1 MAAKQHSDG
10 DNMKKLLLGAVAAVA
25 VTGAANAQFGTWY
38 TDQAAWT
45 AALTSIR
52 TENYT
57 NVVTGANNIY
67 SSFSGLVTST
77 SYVNGFIAA
86 PTGFS
91 TVDASAPVT
100 FTFTSG
106 NAFAFIG
113 GVSDD
118 NFNPVPGNMSV
129 TVSDG
134 GTYTFGS
141 TNPFSF
147 LGYVS
152 SSSSPLSSV
161 GVTGPLSNYL
171 QFSSFSLGIG
181 AQNPGGGSG
190 GGAVPE
196 PGTVATMGLLGAGV
210 LGLVVRSR
218 RRMTN

>member
-1 MAAKQHSDG
+1 MSVKRRSDG
-10 DNMKKLLLGAVAAVA
+10 DKMKKVLLGAVAAIA

-38 TDQAAWT
+38 TNQAAWT
-45 AALTSIR
+45 AAVTSIQ

-57 NVVTGANNIY
+57 NIVTGANNVA
-67 SSFSGLVTST
+67 SSFGGLVTST
-77 SYVNGFIAA
+77 SNNYGLMQSVPGF
-86 PTGFS
+86 T

-100 FTFTSG
+100 FSFTSG
-106 NAFAFIG
+106 NAFAFVG
-113 GVSDD
+113 GITDQYGAA
-118 NFNPVPGNMSV
+118 VPGNLSV

-152 SSSSPLSSV
+152 NSASLSSV
-161 GVTGPLSNYL
+161 GVTGPQSNFL
-171 QFSSFSLGIG
+171 QFSSFSLGN
-181 AQNPGGGSG
+181 ASQNPGGGG

-196 PGTVATMGLLGAGV
+196 PGTVVSMGLLGAGV

-218 RRMTN
+218 RRISN

>member
-1 MAAKQHSDG
+1 MLAMRHSDG
-10 DNMKKLLLGAVAAVA
+10 DKMKKVLLGAVAAIA

-38 TDQAAWT
+38 TNQGAWT
-45 AALTSIR
+45 AAVSGIQ

-57 NVVTGANNIY
+57 NIVTNANNVA
-67 SSFSGLVTST
+67 SSFGGLVTST
-77 SYVNGFIAA
+77 NSFFGFMQAVPGI
-86 PTGFS
+86 T

-100 FTFTSG
+100 FSFTSG
-106 NAFAFIG
+106 NAFAFVG
-113 GVSDD
+113 GITDQNGTVA
-118 NFNPVPGNMSV
+118 PGNLAV

-152 SSSSPLSSV
+152 NSASLSSV
-161 GVTGPLSNYL
+161 GVTGPQSNFL
-171 QFSSFSLGIG
+171 QFSSFSLGSV
-181 AQNPGGGSG
+181 AQNPGGGN

-196 PGTVATMGLLGAGV
+196 PGTVVSMGLLGAGV

-218 RRMTN
+218 RRISN